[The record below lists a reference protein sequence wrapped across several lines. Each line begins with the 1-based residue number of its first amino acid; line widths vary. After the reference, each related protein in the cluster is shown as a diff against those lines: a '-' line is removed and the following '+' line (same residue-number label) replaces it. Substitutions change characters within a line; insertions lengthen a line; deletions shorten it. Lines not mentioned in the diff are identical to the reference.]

1 MGEEHEW
8 VQSGASSE
16 KMSGCGGKKKTEGK
30 GLGSGSPLPFFCG
43 RGGRRRGER
52 GNLSILRFL
61 LLFPSF
67 CLFLFSSCPD
77 VAIFISISEKVGGG
91 DRAWEGK
98 NYGKGKDQCLSRIR
112 HGNSSSRDT
121 KGPTLYLATGKRV
134 LDRKALDRTIL
145 KLDRFFSV

>member
-1 MGEEHEW
+1 
-8 VQSGASSE
+8 
-16 KMSGCGGKKKTEGK
+16 MSGCGGKKKTEGK

-67 CLFLFSSCPD
+67 CLFLSSSCPD

-98 NYGKGKDQCLSRIR
+98 NYGKGEDQCLPRIR

-121 KGPTLYLATGKRV
+121 KGPTLYLATPFSLLPYSFHMSESSEMISPPSFCSPLGCTHIN
-134 LDRKALDRTIL
+134 LRTMP
-145 KLDRFFSV
+145 